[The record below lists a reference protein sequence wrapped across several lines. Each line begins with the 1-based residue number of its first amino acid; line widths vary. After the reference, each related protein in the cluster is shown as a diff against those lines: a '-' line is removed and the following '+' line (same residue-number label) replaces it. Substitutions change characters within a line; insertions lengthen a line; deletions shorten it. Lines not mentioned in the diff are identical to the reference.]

1 MHQKEQTPIF
11 TESEKETMEWLA
23 LVGDMKIKELENEP
37 DTHKPLLYQHKENI
51 LNIFTKV
58 LQYSK

>member
-23 LVGDMKIKELENEP
+23 LVGNMKLKELENEP
-37 DTHKPLLYQHKENI
+37 DTHKPSLYKHK
-51 LNIFTKV
+51 
-58 LQYSK
+58 

>member
-23 LVGDMKIKELENEP
+23 LVGNKKLKELENEP
-37 DTHKPLLYQHKENI
+37 DTHKPSLYKHK
-51 LNIFTKV
+51 
-58 LQYSK
+58 